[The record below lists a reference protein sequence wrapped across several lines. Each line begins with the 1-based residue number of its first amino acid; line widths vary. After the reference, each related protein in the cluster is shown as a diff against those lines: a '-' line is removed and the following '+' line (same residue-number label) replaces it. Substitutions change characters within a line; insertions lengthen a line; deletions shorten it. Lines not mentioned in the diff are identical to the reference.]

1 MVVTLV
7 DVVSNCVL
15 NISGCYVVQVALE
28 PVHEPSLGLAYI
40 LCGAVLAGDAVT

>member
-7 DVVSNCVL
+7 EMVSNCIF
-15 NISGCYVVQVALE
+15 NIFGCYVVQVALE

-40 LCGAVLAGDAVT
+40 LCGTVFAGDAVN

>member
-7 DVVSNCVL
+7 EMVSNCVL
-15 NISGCYVVQVALE
+15 NISGCYVVQVTLE